1 MIQPSRHD
9 FCLPSGSYP
18 NLPPTRRQLVPP
30 KWKLPEFTAH
40 KEKERKARRRRS
52 IELLSKV

>member
-1 MIQPSRHD
+1 M
-9 FCLPSGSYP
+9 
-18 NLPPTRRQLVPP
+18 PP
-30 KWKLPEFTAH
+30 KWKLPEFTAY